1 MYNEFERMNMYEYVD
16 GDLKKYEFYLW
27 SKSRILQR
35 KDDYNNTRFPK
46 IALQGELSNYGKYE
60 KAGRYSLPS
69 FRKFR
74 PEIYSRG
81 RLERVFGIK
90 VIIKNWNLGSLKVL
104 KSTKFWRTS
113 R

>member
-1 MYNEFERMNMYEYVD
+1 MVN
-16 GDLKKYEFYLW
+16 LKKYEFYLW

-60 KAGRYSLPS
+60 KAGRYSLLS

-74 PEIYSRG
+74 PEIYLEVDLKSFG
-81 RLERVFGIK
+81 NSSRLEILKRFEKYEI
-90 VIIKNWNLGSLKVL
+90 LG
-104 KSTKFWRTS
+104 R
-113 R
+113 